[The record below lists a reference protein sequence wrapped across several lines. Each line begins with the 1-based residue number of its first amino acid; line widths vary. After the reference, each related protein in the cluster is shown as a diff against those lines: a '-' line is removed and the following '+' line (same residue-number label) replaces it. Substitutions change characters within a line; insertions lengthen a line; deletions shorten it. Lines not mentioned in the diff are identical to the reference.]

1 MIGSIFGNLIIW
13 KKMTDNYVRMMQL
26 AFSMMIALFILAFFA
41 SSPLHYV
48 IVFLLFGIARD
59 GFRNADM
66 NLILEIAPEEK
77 RPVYIA
83 IQSSLTS
90 FGFFFAI
97 PGGLILEVFGYD
109 ALYVFTIMML
119 VVGLFFTRKLMRI
132 VL

>member
-1 MIGSIFGNLIIW
+1 
-13 KKMTDNYVRMMQL
+13 MTDNYVRMMQL

-90 FGFFFAI
+90 VGFFFAI
-97 PGGLILEVFGYD
+97 PGGLILEMFGYNV
-109 ALYVFTIMML
+109 LYIFTIMML
-119 VVGLFFTRKLMRI
+119 LLGLFFTMKLI
-132 VL
+132 TLIASPSITHA